1 MTINDDSLIETITF
15 INEDIIRYKYYY
27 HGNGKWK
34 ANRCKIIRIENYM
47 YGKLIACHEHFYKPK
62 KRVILLFYF
71 GYIWPQMEMEM

>member
-27 HGNGKWK
+27 HGNEKWK
-34 ANRCKIIRIENYM
+34 ANRCKIIRMENYM
-47 YGKLIACHEHFYKPK
+47 YGKLIACHEHFLQAEEESYF
-62 KRVILLFYF
+62 IIFF